1 MKRYKPFFKEAIS
14 KDLKK
19 DVLDKPLDF
28 RYRMLGRFQSD
39 ADYYFRNPSDKHLW
53 AGNPIEHADNMQ
65 AVYDTFSDKEKP
77 KWLTDKEL
85 KDYIKK
91 LKGK

>member
-1 MKRYKPFFKEAIS
+1 
-14 KDLKK
+14 
-19 DVLDKPLDF
+19 
-28 RYRMLGRFQSD
+28 
-39 ADYYFRNPSDKHLW
+39 
-53 AGNPIEHADNMQ
+53 MQ

-91 LKGK
+91 LKGE